1 MSFEIRNRP
10 NFSTRIIETTGYE
23 LETTSLGPKTR
34 ELPPVNIKELKNV
47 NSFAQKIKL

>member
-23 LETTSLGPKTR
+23 LETTSLDPKTR

-47 NSFAQKIKL
+47 NSFAQKIKF